1 MRSSRNTRLTAAT
14 SVVLLAL
21 TAGCT
26 GTGDTTGSDG
36 SDGGD
41 SGGSGGDGSIRWL
54 VEEPEDAAA
63 VKALKDHVA
72 TFSEESG
79 VDVQVSTVPFE
90 SFGSIV
96 QTQLRSGEGPDV
108 LNWGSGPTFGGRLA
122 EAGLLMDL
130 TDAYEE
136 RDWQVYDFAKERVTV
151 DGKAYGIPGELETIG
166 VFYNKD
172 IFEENG
178 LPEPTTMADLT
189 AAADGLKEAGVLPL
203 SVGDQEGWEG
213 GHLLSMALG
222 SAIGGDGMNELFT
235 GERPWDSPE
244 VTAAL
249 QTWKDFHEAGYL
261 PEEPTAVD
269 YDTST
274 SMFFSG
280 EAAMIP
286 TGSWLVGEID
296 DNTNFEVGYLP
307 FPAPDGEGVFTAGL
321 GSGPFVSA
329 ATDNEEEA
337 LQFMDFL
344 ASAEHGAWTVEN
356 LHTIPPMELDTADLD
371 VSPLFRDVL
380 DKTAAVAESG
390 DFGQNIDVMVSDAV
404 NEAMYNGFQ
413 SMFTGDKTAEE
424 VAADLQAA
432 AGA

>member
-1 MRSSRNTRLTAAT
+1 MRNTKVTTAA
-14 SVVLLAL
+14 SVALLAL
-21 TAGCT
+21 VAGCT
-26 GTGDTTGSDG
+26 GTGTTGS
-36 SDGGD
+36 SDDGD
-41 SGGSGGDGSIRWL
+41 SDAGIRWL

-63 VKALKDHVA
+63 VKALEDHVA
-72 TFSEESG
+72 EFSEESG
-79 VDVQVSTVPFE
+79 VEVEVSTVPFE
-90 SFGSIV
+90 SFKQIV

-108 LNWGSGPTFGGRLA
+108 LNWGSGPDFGGRLA

-130 TDAYEE
+130 SEAYEE
-136 RDWQVYDFAKERVTV
+136 RGWDVYDFAKERVTAGDV
-151 DGKAYGIPGELETIG
+151 VYGIPGELESIG
-166 VFYNKD
+166 VFYNKELL
-172 IFEENG
+172 EENG
-178 LPEPTTMADLT
+178 VPEPTTMADLET
-189 AAADGLKEAGVLPL
+189 AAEGLKEAGIIPL
-203 SVGDQEGWEG
+203 AVGDQEGWEG

-222 SAIGGDGMNELFT
+222 SAIGGAGMTELFN
-235 GERPWDSPE
+235 GDRPWDSPE
-244 VTAAL
+244 VTEAL

-274 SMFFSG
+274 SMFFNG

-296 DNTNFEVGYLP
+296 TAVGDKFEVGYLP
-307 FPAPDGEGVFTAGL
+307 FPAPDGGEGVFTAGL

-329 ATDNEEEA
+329 TTQNEKEA
-337 LQFMDFL
+337 LEFMDFL
-344 ASAEHGAWTVEN
+344 ASPEHGTWTVEN
-356 LHTIPPMELDTADLD
+356 LDTIPPMELDTADLD
-371 VSPLFRDVL
+371 VTPLFRDVL

-404 NEAMYNGFQ
+404 NEAMYDGFQ
-413 SMFTGDKTAEE
+413 SMLIGDKTAEE